1 MKDQKEYTEGIA
13 IKENKFLMWLDNYWY
28 HYKWVTIVVA
38 FFLIVAIVCIAQSC
52 SKVPSDVKITY
63 AGPVSLT
70 GEQKLSI
77 QSAVAK
83 ELPHDFSDKEKVQV
97 DLLNY
102 YILSKEQIEEAQ
114 EETDADGYKVYVDT
128 YFITS
133 EQETFESQLMTG
145 SSSVLLLDPSIFD
158 SLGGNA
164 ASERLKPLADIF
176 GETPEKSV
184 NGFGIRL
191 GDTELYK
198 NNPEMQVLPADTVLC
213 LHEKLISQKQKYYD
227 KDVEAFKALATVA
240 AEYGEE

>member
-1 MKDQKEYTEGIA
+1 MKEQKEYTEGIA
-13 IKENKFLMWLDNYWY
+13 VEESKFLKWFDNYWY
-28 HYKWVTIVVA
+28 HYKWITIVVA

-52 SKVPSDVKITY
+52 SQTPSDLKITY
-63 AGPVSLT
+63 AGPASLS
-70 GEQKLSI
+70 GEQKMAV

-83 ELPHDFSDKEKVQV
+83 ELPDDFSKKGKAQV

-114 EETDADGYKVYVDT
+114 KETDADGYKVYVDT

-164 ASERLKPLADIF
+164 ASERLVPLKDVL
-176 GETPEKSV
+176 GETPAGAI

-191 GDTELYK
+191 GDTELYQK
-198 NNPEMQVLPADTVLC
+198 NPELKALPADTVLC
-213 LHEKLISQKQKYYD
+213 LHVKLLSQKQKYYD
-227 KDVEAFKALATVA
+227 KDVEAFKALAA
-240 AEYGEE
+240 SALENGE